1 MGPQLAV
8 TAGTSRFRQLDVPLG
23 FVSANRFPA
32 GLTLPAHSH
41 PQATVA
47 VVLAGG
53 FMGSYRGGERECDS
67 RTVLVEPAGEEH
79 RNRFGPRETKIL
91 TLSLHVDGLRRE
103 VETAADRFRHGRDA
117 YAGQIA
123 RRAADELDRP
133 DDVTPLAVEA
143 AALELLARITRTAT
157 LERRPTWLGEAR
169 SLLHDRYAESLSLA
183 EVAAAVGVEPDRVAR
198 GFRRAFGEPLSS
210 YLRRIRV
217 DAAAVLLASTDLPIS
232 RVAADVG
239 FADQSHLTRWFA
251 WHFGTTP
258 GRYRAAQA
266 RDRGDPGRRGR
277 RRA

>member
-8 TAGTSRFRQLDVPLG
+8 TAGTSHYRRLDLPLG

-53 FMGSYRGGERECDS
+53 FLGSYRHGERECDS
-67 RTVLVEPAGEEH
+67 RTVVVEPAGEQH
-79 RNRFGPRETKIL
+79 RNRFGRRETTIL
-91 TLSLHVDGLRRE
+91 TLSLDVDGLGRA
-103 VETAADRFRHGRDA
+103 VGTAADRFRHGRDA

-157 LERRPTWLGEAR
+157 LERRPAWLGEAR
-169 SLLHDRYAESLSLA
+169 SLLHDRYAESLSLT

-217 DAAAVLLASTDLPIS
+217 DAAAALLASSDLPIS

-251 WHFGTTP
+251 FYFGTTP
-258 GRYRAAQA
+258 GRYRAAHSTDDGAWRQC
-266 RDRGDPGRRGR
+266 

>member
-8 TAGTSRFRQLDVPLG
+8 TAGTSRFRRLDIPLG
-23 FVSANRFPA
+23 FVSASRFPA

-47 VVLAGG
+47 VVLIGG
-53 FMGSYRGGERECDS
+53 FSGSYRGGERECDS

-91 TLSLHVDGLRRE
+91 TLSLDVDGLGRD
-103 VETAADRFRHGRDA
+103 VATAATRFRHGRDA

-143 AALELLARITRTAT
+143 AALELLARIARTSA
-157 LERRPTWLGEAR
+157 LERRPAWLGEAR
-169 SLLHDRYAESLSLA
+169 ALLHDRYAESLSLA

-217 DAAAVLLASTDLPIS
+217 DAAAALLASTDLPIS

-251 WHFGTTP
+251 RHFGTTP
-258 GRYRAAQA
+258 GRFRAVQSKDHG
-266 RDRGDPGRRGR
+266 DRWRGGRRG
-277 RRA
+277 

>member
-1 MGPQLAV
+1 MGHQLAV
-8 TAGTSRFRQLDVPLG
+8 TTGTSQFRRLDIPLG
-23 FVSANRFPA
+23 FVSANHFPA

-53 FMGSYRGGERECDS
+53 FSGSYRGGERECDS
-67 RTVLVEPAGEEH
+67 RTVIVEPAGEQH
-79 RNRFGPRETKIL
+79 RNQFGPRETKVL
-91 TLSLHVDGLRRE
+91 TLSLDGDGLRRS
-103 VETAADRFRHGRDA
+103 VVTAADRFRHGRDA

-123 RRAADELDRP
+123 RRAADELDQP

-143 AALELLARITRTAT
+143 AALELLARITRTAK
-157 LERRPTWLGEAR
+157 LERRPAWLGAAR

-183 EVAAAVGVEPDRVAR
+183 EVAASVGVEPDRVAR

-210 YLRRIRV
+210 YLRRLRV
-217 DAAAVLLASTDLPIS
+217 DAAAELLASTDLPIS

-251 WHFGTTP
+251 RHFGTTP
-258 GRYRAAQA
+258 ARYRATQSTENGEPW
-266 RDRGDPGRRGR
+266 RHGRRV
-277 RRA
+277 